1 MTILSGI
8 RIIDLTTVMDAIEA
22 RGFDGWIV
30 VEQDVLNGPDVSL
43 DAFRAARG
51 ADQIRNREALRRWA

>member
-1 MTILSGI
+1 MRSSRSARATSTSRG
-8 RIIDLTTVMDAIEA
+8 DGCVDA

-43 DAFRAARG
+43 SEFRSARG
-51 ADQIRNREALRRWA
+51 ADQIRNREALRPWA